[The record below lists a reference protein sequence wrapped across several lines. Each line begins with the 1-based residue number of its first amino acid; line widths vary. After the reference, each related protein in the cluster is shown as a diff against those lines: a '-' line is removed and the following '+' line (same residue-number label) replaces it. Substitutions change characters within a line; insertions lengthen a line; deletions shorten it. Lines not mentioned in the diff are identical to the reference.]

1 MVRMSDTTIRVAV
14 LGYGLAGRVFHCPFI
29 SAVPGLELAAIA
41 FRSADSAERNGPQA
55 AQDYPTA
62 RILSSLEAAFDDSTI
77 DVIVVATPNES
88 HFDLAAQALR
98 SGKHV
103 VVDKPITGTSAEAR
117 QLISLATQQGK
128 LLCPFHNRRFD
139 GDFQTLRQLITSNTL
154 GRIVSISSHFDRF
167 RPVQRLGSWKEA
179 AGQSNGLL
187 FDLGPHLID
196 QALALYGP
204 PKAITAS
211 VRHDRNVTAI
221 DDAFDVLLDYDLNGH
236 TLRYSC
242 HATMIAAA
250 NAPRFHA
257 NGTHGSFVKS
267 GLDPQEQALKDG
279 SVPPHLGTPTDW
291 LAEPKSVWGTL
302 TVAPDPSEPTEL
314 EVTKLPT
321 QPGDYRLFY
330 ANVRDAI
337 LGTAPLA
344 VTAED
349 GFRTIK
355 LLELAL
361 QSSHEQRTLP
371 VDFSE

>member
-1 MVRMSDTTIRVAV
+1 MSHTPIRVAV
-14 LGYGLAGRVFHCPFI
+14 LGYGLAGRVFHCPFVT
-29 SAVPGLELAAIA
+29 AVPGLELAAIA
-41 FRSADSAERNGPQA
+41 FRSADSAQRNGPQA
-55 AQDYPTA
+55 AKDYPTA
-62 RILSSLEAAFDDSTI
+62 RILSSLDAAFDDPNI
-77 DVIVVATPNES
+77 DLIVVATPNES

-117 QLISLATQQGK
+117 ELITLAIQQGQ

-139 GDFQTLRQLITSNTL
+139 GDFLTLRQLIAANTL

-167 RPVQRLGSWKEA
+167 RPIQRAGSWKEA
-179 AGQSNGLL
+179 AGQANGLL

-204 PKAITAS
+204 PKTITAS
-211 VRHDRNVTAI
+211 VRHDRDVTAI
-221 DDAFDVLLDYDLNGH
+221 DDAFDVTLDYDVAGH

-257 NGTHGSFVKS
+257 NGTHGSFVKY

-279 SVPPHLGTPTDW
+279 AQPPHLDTPADW
-291 LAEPKSVWGTL
+291 LAEPESAWGTL
-302 TVAPDPSEPTEL
+302 TVAPDPSAPAEL
-314 EVTKLPT
+314 QQTRLPT
-321 QPGDYRLFY
+321 LHGDYRLFY

-337 LGTAPLA
+337 LGTAPL
-344 VTAED
+344 TISTED

-371 VDFSE
+371 IDFS

>member
-1 MVRMSDTTIRVAV
+1 MVCMSNTPIRVAV

-55 AQDYPTA
+55 AKDYPTA
-62 RILSSLEAAFDDSTI
+62 RILSSLDAAFDDPNI
-77 DVIVVATPNES
+77 DLIVVATPNES

-117 QLISLATQQGK
+117 ELITLATQQRK

-139 GDFQTLRQLITSNTL
+139 GDFQTLRKLIADNTL

-167 RPVQRLGSWKEA
+167 RPVQRAGSWKEA
-179 AGQSNGLL
+179 AGQANGLL

-196 QALALYGP
+196 QALALYGLP
-204 PKAITAS
+204 GTITAS
-211 VRHDRNVTAI
+211 VHQDRDVTAI
-221 DDAFDVLLDYDLNGH
+221 DDAFDVVLNYDLAGH
-236 TLRYSC
+236 TLRYEC

-257 NGTHGSFVKS
+257 NGTHGSFVKY

-279 SVPPHLGTPTDW
+279 ALPPSLDTPSDW
-291 LAEPKSVWGTL
+291 LAEPESAWGTL
-302 TVAPDPSEPTEL
+302 TVAPNPSEPAEL
-314 EVTKLPT
+314 ELTKLPT
-321 QPGDYRLFY
+321 LHGDYRLFY

-344 VTAED
+344 ISAED

>member
-1 MVRMSDTTIRVAV
+1 MNPTPIRAAV

-29 SAVPGLELAAIA
+29 SAVPGFELAAIA
-41 FRSADSAERNGPQA
+41 FRSADSAQRNGSQA
-55 AQDYPTA
+55 AKDYPTA
-62 RILSSLEAAFDDSTI
+62 RILSSLEAAFDDPTL
-77 DVIVVATPNES
+77 DLIVVATPNES
-88 HFDLAAQALR
+88 HFDLAAQTLR
-98 SGKHV
+98 AGKHV
-103 VVDKPITGTSAEAR
+103 VIDKPITGSSAEAR
-117 QLISLATQQGK
+117 ELITLANQQAK
-128 LLCPFHNRRFD
+128 ILAPFHNRRFD
-139 GDFQTLRQLITSNTL
+139 GDFLTLRQLIASNTL
-154 GRIVSISSHFDRF
+154 GRIVTISSHFDRF
-167 RPVQRLGSWKEA
+167 RPIQRAGSWKEA

-211 VRHDRNVTAI
+211 VRHDRDITAI
-221 DDAFDVLLDYDLNGH
+221 DDAFDVVLDYDLSGH
-236 TLRYSC
+236 TVRYEC
-242 HATMIAAA
+242 RATMIAAA

-257 NGTHGSFVKS
+257 NGTHGSFVKY

-279 SVPPHLGTPTDW
+279 TLPPRLDTPSDW
-291 LAEPKSVWGTL
+291 LGEPESAWGTL
-302 TVAPDPSEPTEL
+302 TVAPNPSEPTEL
-314 EVTKLPT
+314 QQTKLPT
-321 QPGDYRLFY
+321 LHGDYRLFY

-344 VTAED
+344 ISAED

-355 LLELAL
+355 LLELVL

>member
-1 MVRMSDTTIRVAV
+1 MVRMSDTPIRVAV
-14 LGYGLAGRVFHCPFI
+14 LGYGLAGRVFHCPFV

-62 RILSSLEAAFDDSTI
+62 RILSSLEAAFDDSNI
-77 DVIVVATPNES
+77 DLIVVATPNES

-167 RPVQRLGSWKEA
+167 RPVQRSGSWKEA

-196 QALALYGP
+196 QTLYLFGLP
-204 PKAITAS
+204 DSVNAS
-211 VRHDRNVTAI
+211 FA
-221 DDAFDVLLDYDLNGH
+221 
-236 TLRYSC
+236 TLRPGGQTDDWAHIQLNYDRLRVIL
-242 HATMIAAA
+242 HASILVSGGVARTTIHGNLGSWVKYRPDVQEKQLAAGMSP
-250 NAPRFHA
+250 NDE
-257 NGTHGSFVKS
+257 SF
-267 GLDPQEQALKDG
+267 GYD
-279 SVPPHLGTPTDW
+279 
-291 LAEPKSVWGTL
+291 
-302 TVAPDPSEPTEL
+302 PDPGIFFAGATGEQTEIAVPAGCGQL
-314 EVTKLPT
+314 
-321 QPGDYRLFY
+321 YY
-330 ANVRDAI
+330 AGVRDAI
-337 LGTAPLA
+337 LNDQPAPIPAKDA
-344 VTAED
+344 VAVMAV
-349 GFRTIK
+349 
-355 LLELAL
+355 LEASFESGK
-361 QSSHEQRTLP
+361 QGRTLP
-371 VDFSE
+371 IPLNPEERAEWA